1 MLLFSSPHLY
11 AAASL
16 TSITS
21 RKEALPSSSV
31 WGTSICRPTSPSLL
45 LVFAVGRTGS
55 VGGSVEGLTTDDVSV
70 DEELVTGVSV
80 ETSLTVLGDNWSDD
94 TVVVFE
100 VEIIEVDTAD
110 TFTRVP
116 VTLVGFKTS
125 REVITPITV
134 NDVAGILIDDNFK
147 STDDDST
154 LTSEV

>member
-1 MLLFSSPHLY
+1 
-11 AAASL
+11 
-16 TSITS
+16 
-21 RKEALPSSSV
+21 
-31 WGTSICRPTSPSLL
+31 
-45 LVFAVGRTGS
+45 